1 MAKNKTTDPNALPE
15 YMTELISDTEAIG
28 RDEQERE
35 IRPVAGYR
43 GLYER
48 HAAGSAKSS
57 DGTSKVAYGIVAAQI
72 KKGDE
77 ALVPSPGAR
86 DVLFLG
92 VEGVTSVKDVKKRVT
107 SFVRYEWHR
116 LGMDEEA
123 ACVYVLERFNHA
135 WNIDQRSNF
144 SPYQSGAA
152 AFKAVTD
159 TMRDSMEAGI
169 DPEVLE
175 EEAAKFVQS
184 LSAKKPWR
192 R

>member
-1 MAKNKTTDPNALPE
+1 MAKNKTTDPKALPE
-15 YMTELISDTEAIG
+15 YLTTIIAHGESIG
-28 RDEQERE
+28 RGEQERE
-35 IRPVAGYR
+35 SNPVEGFKGIFQR
-43 GLYER
+43 L
-48 HAAGSAKSS
+48 AAGSAKSW
-57 DGTSKVAYGIVAAQI
+57 DGTSKVAYGIEAAQVEE
-72 KKGDE
+72 GDE

-86 DVLFLG
+86 DILFLG

-107 SFVRYEWHR
+107 SFVGYAWQR
-116 LGMDEEA
+116 LGMDEAA

-175 EEAAKFVQS
+175 EEAAKFVQ
-184 LSAKKPWR
+184 
-192 R
+192 